1 LAVNRDMHYIGCFKQ
16 GLKEAS
22 DRADRR
28 PAGSREFHN
37 EGAAV
42 EKARDAKY
50 FSGQHIE
57 NAH

>member
-1 LAVNRDMHYIGCFKQ
+1 MAVNRDVHYIGCFKQ
-16 GLKEAS
+16 DLKEPS

-28 PAGSREFHN
+28 PARSREFHN

-57 NAH
+57 NTH